1 MHLAL
6 MYNLSLPVVAALL
19 ALPVALYT
27 YGNSG
32 LVLADVVSVIGVLAF
47 LRRFHTFEAFCLAC
61 AVVLG
66 FAAIVMSLS
75 DNGMAPLRQIGSLI
89 FFFKPCLAYFCAL
102 LVIRTE
108 DDARNFF
115 ASFSLVAWLVLI
127 SLFATIIY
135 SHGGLVR
142 SDSEINGSVFG
153 LPPFGAYGVN
163 SLATYFAV
171 CSFIAF
177 LALSIEKKWKLKLL
191 HLSGAFGFACLTV
204 FSVSREAI
212 LGLIVM
218 YTFLMLSMFTKRP
231 ASVLFLIVIG
241 IGSLLASLPW
251 LEKSQLFDVKL
262 AQIRTGL
269 ELGDWD
275 YLSSGRLRLYTAAL
289 HRIAENP
296 FGGTAFLGFDAAL
309 QGIFEIES
317 VEGLSPHNQYI
328 TAGWKMG
335 IPGALFYLTAVAA
348 MHMKAAR
355 NVDGYCKHWLF
366 AFAAGFLLDF
376 ANLWDVLIVP
386 NVGALFFFTLG
397 ALTAINRRVRVH
409 SSTDARISG

>member
-6 MYNLSLPVVAALL
+6 LNNFSICIVAALL
-19 ALPVALYT
+19 ALPVALYN

-32 LVLADVVSVIGVLAF
+32 VVLADVVSVIGALLF
-47 LRRFHTFEAFCLAC
+47 LRRFHTYEAFFLAG
-61 AVVLG
+61 AAVLG
-66 FAAIVMSLS
+66 FAAIVLSLG
-75 DNGMAPLRQIGSLI
+75 NEGMAPLRQIGSWI

-102 LVIRTE
+102 FVIRTE
-108 DDARNFF
+108 DDARRFF
-115 ASFSLVAWLVLI
+115 GSFSLVAWLVLI
-127 SLFATIIY
+127 SLFSTIIY

-153 LPPFGAYGVN
+153 LPPFGAFGVN
-163 SLATYFAV
+163 SLATFFAV
-171 CSFIAF
+171 CSFIGF
-177 LALSIEKKWKLKLL
+177 LAWIIETKRKLKLL
-191 HLSGAFGFACLTV
+191 HLTGAFGFACLTV
-204 FSVSREAI
+204 FSLSREAI
-212 LGLIVM
+212 LGLLVM
-218 YTFLMLSMFTKRP
+218 YIFFMSSMFSKRPVSVFFLM
-231 ASVLFLIVIG
+231 VIVISG
-241 IGSLLASLPW
+241 LLASLPW
-251 LEKSQLFDVKL
+251 LERSQLFDVKL

-335 IPGALFYLTAVAA
+335 IPGALFYLAAVVA
-348 MHMKAAR
+348 MLFRAAR
-355 NVDGYCKHWLF
+355 DVDGYYRHWLF
-366 AFAAGFLLDF
+366 AFAAGFLLVF
-376 ANLWDVLIVP
+376 ANLWDVLMVP

-397 ALTAINRRVRVH
+397 AFTTINRRVRGP
-409 SSTDARISG
+409 SNAAARISG